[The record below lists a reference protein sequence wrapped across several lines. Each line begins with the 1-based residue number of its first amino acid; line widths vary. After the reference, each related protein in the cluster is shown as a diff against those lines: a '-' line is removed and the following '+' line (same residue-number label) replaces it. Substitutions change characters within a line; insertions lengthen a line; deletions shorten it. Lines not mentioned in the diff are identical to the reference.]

1 MRSSVGRV
9 LLTMSLIAVLS
20 PSAGWAQRRSFG
32 ALNRAEITGF
42 IGYLWGG
49 GVDIV
54 NGQQISTKAAAD
66 FGGILGIRIR
76 RDAMLEFSYT
86 RQNSELLLKNPGG
99 SVRESTDLG
108 IDYFQIGM
116 LGEARQLRGP
126 AVPFISLS
134 FGATH
139 YNPTASS
146 FAGFSVGSEW
156 RFSTILGGGV
166 KALFSEH
173 VGVRAQGRLLATF
186 LNSGGGMWCG
196 GGGCSLGLF
205 GTGVLQG
212 EVSGGLVLA
221 F

>member
-1 MRSSVGRV
+1 MRSSVCRV
-9 LLTMSLIAVLS
+9 LLIMSLIAVLS
-20 PSAGWAQRRSFG
+20 PSAGWAQRRSSG
-32 ALNRAEITGF
+32 ALNRYELTGF
-42 IGYLWGG
+42 VGYLWGG

-54 NGQQISTKAAAD
+54 GGQISTEAAAD

-86 RQNSELLLKNPGG
+86 RQNSKLLLKNLSGF
-99 SVRESTDLG
+99 VQESTDLG

-116 LGEARQLRGP
+116 LGEARQLSGP
-126 AVPFISLS
+126 AVPFISFSL
-134 FGATH
+134 GATH
-139 YNPTASS
+139 YNPTASN
-146 FAGFSVGSEW
+146 FAGFAISDEW

-196 GGGCSLGLF
+196 GGGCSLGVF

>member
-1 MRSSVGRV
+1 MRSSVCRV
-9 LLTMSLIAVLS
+9 LLITSLIAVLS
-20 PSAGWAQRRSFG
+20 PSAGWAQRRSSG
-32 ALNRAEITGF
+32 ALNRYELTGF
-42 IGYLWGG
+42 VGYLWGG
-49 GVDIV
+49 GVDV
-54 NGQQISTKAAAD
+54 VGGQISTKAAAD
-66 FGGILGIRIR
+66 FGGILDIRIR
-76 RDAMLEFSYT
+76 RDAMIEFSYT
-86 RQNSELLLKNPGG
+86 RQNTELLRK
-99 SVRESTDLG
+99 DLAG
-108 IDYFQIGM
+108 PTTVISDMGVDFFQIGI

-126 AVPFISLS
+126 AVPFISLT

-139 YNPTASS
+139 
-146 FAGFSVGSEW
+146 FSPETNTLSDEW

-186 LNSGGGMWCG
+186 LNSGSSVWCG

-205 GTGVLQG
+205 GTGLLQG